1 MSDVESWPQW
11 TASIL
16 CVKPLSALPMQ
27 VGSRVRIHQPK
38 LPPAVWRVVDLTP
51 GTGFTWVNA
60 APGLRVTAR
69 HTVEPI
75 NTDTRVTLS
84 IHYEGFLGSL
94 LARFVGKLN
103 DRYLA
108 MEADGLKARCLTSR
122 PNILNGQ

>member
-11 TASIL
+11 TASTSR
-16 CVKPLSALPMQ
+16 VKWLSPLPMQ
-27 VGSRVRIHQPK
+27 LGSRVRIHRPK
-38 LPPAVWRVVDLTP
+38 LPTAVWRVVEITP
-51 GTGFTWVNA
+51 EVGFTWVSA

-69 HTVEPI
+69 HAVEPI

-84 IHYEGFLGSL
+84 VQYDGFLRSL

-108 MEADGLKARCLTSR
+108 MEANGLKARCLASR